1 MSDRAF
7 AGADSLATAYTLAA
21 GVAKLGE
28 FGLVICGKQAI
39 DGDTAQVGPS
49 LAEQL
54 DVPHATY
61 VRKVQSLED
70 NKIVV
75 ERMTED
81 GYEVIE
87 LALPALITVLKD
99 INQPRLP
106 SLKGKMRAK
115 KAEIPVWGKEDLDV
129 DEKLCGLAGSPTQ
142 VVKIFTPERTR
153 ECRLIEGSAEEQAK
167 VLASELKRSSRREG
181 QLVVGGIKVDLDLCT
196 GCSVCADHCPFG
208 AIEVKDDKAVITD
221 ICTICG
227 ACIDSCSF
235 GPQPGGRGS
244 SFSSARFIRRLGLC
258 RTNWR
263 GDCSCCLRAFR
274 GSPQACREHGS
285 EVGAVL
291 FGSSMQDAANDLIA
305 YGADRVYLLDD
316 AIFADYHDEL
326 YAAALADLIQDE
338 KPEILLLGAT
348 TIGRS
353 LAPRV
358 AARVG
363 TGLTADCTGLAVNP
377 ETGLL
382 EQTRPAFG
390 GNIMAT
396 IICPRHRPQMATV
409 RPKVFQAAPKDPARK
424 GEIVNLKSP
433 EVALRS
439 RLLERVREQAENVN
453 LDEADIIVAGGR
465 GLADE
470 KGFKLLSE
478 LAEA

>member
-1 MSDRAF
+1 M
-7 AGADSLATAYTLAA
+7 
-21 GVAKLGE
+21 
-28 FGLVICGKQAI
+28 
-39 DGDTAQVGPS
+39 
-49 LAEQL
+49 
-54 DVPHATY
+54 
-61 VRKVQSLED
+61 
-70 NKIVV
+70 
-75 ERMTED
+75 
-81 GYEVIE
+81 
-87 LALPALITVLKD
+87 
-99 INQPRLP
+99 
-106 SLKGKMRAK
+106 
-115 KAEIPVWGKEDLDV
+115 
-129 DEKLCGLAGSPTQ
+129 
-142 VVKIFTPERTR
+142 
-153 ECRLIEGSAEEQAK
+153 
-167 VLASELKRSSRREG
+167 
-181 QLVVGGIKVDLDLCT
+181 GGIKVDLDLCT

-235 GPQPGGRGS
+235 GALSREAEEAASPVPDSSGVWVFAEQIGGAIAPVVYELLGE
-244 SFSSARFIRRLGLC
+244 ARKLAES
-258 RTNWR
+258 T
-263 GDCSCCLRAFR
+263 
-274 GSPQACREHGS
+274 GS

-326 YAAALADLIQDE
+326 YAAALADLIQEE
-338 KPEILLLGAT
+338 KPEIMLLGAT

-478 LAEA
+478 LAEALGGAVGASRSAVDAGWSSYPHQVGQTVKTVSPKLYIACGISGAIQHLAGMQSAETIVAINKNPDAPIFQVAHYGIVGDVFEVIPALIRELK